1 MRAMFGLVALLVGVA
16 VLFWVFTKN
25 TAETLRVSKP
35 MHDEAQQMSGRGQ
48 DGQSAE
54 NSFQVEPQQRGS
66 QLDALLVT
74 DVTPGGAADTYY
86 GLKKGDRIVSISTGA
101 GLQKVNDA
109 SNGDPGMAKAMLAQY
124 SFGGSL
130 PILVQRNGQ
139 QLTLPASAAQAAATN
154 APANPAQAQQPG
166 QAPAQPPAQR
176 GNVWDQ
182 VHNVSH
188 SIPGQQ

>member
-35 MHDEAQQMSGRGQ
+35 MHDQAQQMSGRGQ

-54 NSFQVEPQQRGS
+54 NSFQVEPQQSGS
-66 QLDALLVT
+66 RLDALLVT
-74 DVTPGGAADTYY
+74 DVTPGGAADTFY
-86 GLKKGDRIVSISTGA
+86 GLKKGDRIVSIDVGS

-109 SNGDPGMAKAMLAQY
+109 SNGDPGMAKSMLAQY
-124 SFGGSL
+124 SFASSR

-139 QLTLPASAAQAAATN
+139 QLTLPASAAEAAATN
-154 APANPAQAQQPG
+154 APATNPTQAQAQQPS
-166 QAPAQPPAQR
+166 QPPAQR

-182 VHNVSH
+182 VHNVTH